1 MTTPINLNAANNVSV
16 NLMDQQ
22 SLPLTVETGEASA
35 VAAIPSEA
43 NRQNVKDKHRPTHQN
58 SKPFAS
64 SQSNSKA
71 NNSGQRGGGGGAG
84 GFGATGSGNDFRKVF
99 FIKDKISQI
108 FLRSQFM
115 AAHRDLRT
123 GFEI

>member
-1 MTTPINLNAANNVSV
+1 
-16 NLMDQQ
+16 MDQQ

-64 SQSNSKA
+64 SQSNSMA
-71 NNSGQRGGGGGAG
+71 NIA
-84 GFGATGSGNDFRKVF
+84 
-99 FIKDKISQI
+99 DKEGVVVAM
-108 FLRSQFM
+108 L
-115 AAHRDLRT
+115 DLEPKL
-123 GFEI
+123 GL